1 MTPAQRSTFGH
12 LNRRSFL
19 RYSAFAGAALGGAG
33 ALAACGGNSGGSSG
47 GTTEDGSKYGSVAVQ
62 LSWLKN
68 IEFAGEYF
76 ADSKGYFKEAGFG
89 SVDLVAGGAAST
101 SVEAGLDTG
110 KVWLGLSA
118 PQTTAPAILEGLPA
132 KIVATT
138 YQKNPFAIVSAAAKP
153 LESPQDM
160 KGRKIGVQDTNQLIF
175 NALLTANGLKPG
187 DVTVVPAQYDPTPLA
202 NGEVDGWVSYVT
214 NEPIT
219 LAAKGFQNTHF
230 LFADF
235 DLPLVAETLTVAQ
248 STIDK
253 ERDKLK
259 AFLAAEI
266 KGWKD
271 AVADPAESAR
281 LAVEVY
287 GKDQKLDLAEQTKE
301 ASAQNELVVSADTA
315 ANGLLSMTDALI
327 EQNIAAL
334 RAAKID
340 IKAAQLFD
348 LSVLREVYAEN
359 PGLK

>member
-1 MTPAQRSTFGH
+1 MTRVP
-12 LNRRSFL
+12 LDRRAFL
-19 RYSAFAGAALGGAG
+19 RYSALTGAALGGAG
-33 ALAACGGNSGGSSG
+33 LLAACGGGGDTPN
-47 GTTEDGSKYGSVAVQ
+47 GTTPDGSRFGTVAVQ

-76 ADSKGYFKEAGFG
+76 ADARGYFRDAGFG
-89 SVDLVAGGAAST
+89 SVNLVAGGAAST

-118 PQTTAPAILEGLPA
+118 PQTTAPAVLEGLPA
-132 KIVATT
+132 KIVAAT
-138 YQKNPFAIVSAAAKP
+138 YQKNPFAIVSSAARP
-153 LESPQDM
+153 ITSPADM
-160 KGRKIGVQDTNQLIF
+160 KGRRIGVQDTNQLIF
-175 NALLTANGLKPG
+175 NALLSANGMKPG
-187 DVTVVPAQYDPTPLA
+187 DVTIVPAQFDPTPLA

-219 LAAKGFQNTHF
+219 LTAKGFANTHF

-235 DLPLVAETLTVAQ
+235 GLPLVAETLTVTQ
-248 STIDK
+248 KTIDT

-259 AFLAAEI
+259 AFLTAEI

-287 GKDQKLDLAEQTKE
+287 GKDQKLDLAEQTLE
-301 ASAQNELVVSADTA
+301 ARAQNDLVVSAATRTD
-315 ANGLLSMTDALI
+315 GLLTMTDALV

-334 RAAKID
+334 RTAKID
-340 IKAAQLFD
+340 ITAAQLFD

-359 PGLK
+359 PGLR

>member
-1 MTPAQRSTFGH
+1 MTPVQRSTFGH
-12 LNRRSFL
+12 LNRRSFF
-19 RYSAFAGAALGGAG
+19 RYSALAGAALGGAG
-33 ALAACGGNSGGSSG
+33 ALAACGGNSGDSSG
-47 GTTEDGSKYGSVAVQ
+47 GTTADGSKYGRVAVQ

-76 ADSKGYFKEAGFG
+76 ADAKGYFREAGFG
-89 SVDLVAGGAAST
+89 SVDLIAGGAAST

-138 YQKNPFAIVSAAAKP
+138 YQKNPFAIVSSAARP
-153 LESPQDM
+153 INSPEDM
-160 KGRKIGVQDTNQLIF
+160 RGRKIGVQDTNQLIF
-175 NALLTANGLKPG
+175 NALLTANGMKPG
-187 DVTVVPAQYDPTPLA
+187 DVTVVPAQFDPTPLA

-235 DLPLVAETLTVAQ
+235 NLPLVAETLTVAQ
-248 STIDK
+248 STIDN

-259 AFLAAEI
+259 AFLVAEI

-301 ASAQNELVVSADTA
+301 AIAQNDLVVSADTA

-334 RAAKID
+334 RTAKID

>member
-1 MTPAQRSTFGH
+1 MTPAQRSSFGH

-19 RYSAFAGAALGGAG
+19 RYSALTGAVLGGAG
-33 ALAACGGNSGGSSG
+33 ALAACGSDSSDSSGGS
-47 GTTEDGSKYGSVAVQ
+47 TPDGSRYGRVAVQ

-76 ADSKGYFKEAGFG
+76 ADSKGYFGEAGFG

-110 KVWLGLSA
+110 KMWLGLSA
-118 PQTTAPAILEGLPA
+118 PQTTAPAVLEGLPA
-132 KIVATT
+132 KIVGTT
-138 YQKNPFAIVSAAAKP
+138 YQKNPFAIVSSAARP
-153 LESPQDM
+153 IRSPEDM

-175 NALLTANGLKPG
+175 NALLTANGLKPS
-187 DVTVVPAQYDPTPLA
+187 DVTIVPAQFDPTPLA

-235 DLPLVAETLTVAQ
+235 NLPLVAETLTVQQ

-259 AFLAAEI
+259 AFLVAEI

-271 AVADPAESAR
+271 AVAAPAESAR

-287 GKDQKLDLAEQTKE
+287 GKDQKLDLDEQTKE
-301 ASAQNELVVSADTA
+301 AAAQNELVVSPDTA
-315 ANGLLSMTDALI
+315 ANGLLTMTDTLI

-334 RAAKID
+334 RSAKID
-340 IKAAQLFD
+340 IKAEQLFD
-348 LSVLREVYAEN
+348 LSILREVYAEN
-359 PGLK
+359 PALK

>member
-1 MTPAQRSTFGH
+1 MTPAHRSTFGH

-33 ALAACGGNSGGSSG
+33 ALAACGGSSGDSPG
-47 GTTEDGSKYGSVAVQ
+47 GTTADGSKYGGVAVQ

-89 SVDLVAGGAAST
+89 SVDLIAGGAAST

-138 YQKNPFAIVSAAAKP
+138 YQKNPFAIVSSAAKP
-153 LESPQDM
+153 IKTPEDM

-187 DVTVVPAQYDPTPLA
+187 DVTVVPAQFDPTPLA

-235 DLPLVAETLTVAQ
+235 NLPLVAETLTVAQ

-271 AVADPAESAR
+271 AVADPAEAAR

-301 ASAQNELVVSADTA
+301 AVAQNDLVVSGDTA
-315 ANGLLSMTDALI
+315 TGGLLSMTDALI

-348 LSVLREVYAEN
+348 LSVLREVYAEH

>member
-1 MTPAQRSTFGH
+1 MTPVQRSTFGH
-12 LNRRSFL
+12 LNRRTFL
-19 RYSAFAGAALGGAG
+19 RYSSLTAAVLGGSAT
-33 ALAACGGNSGGSSG
+33 LAACGGESSDTSGGS
-47 GTTEDGSKYGSVAVQ
+47 TPDGSKYGKVAVQ

-76 ADSKGYFKEAGFG
+76 ADARGYFKEAGFG
-89 SVDLVAGGAAST
+89 AVDLIAGGAAST

-138 YQKNPFAIVSAAAKP
+138 YQKNPFAIVSSAAKP
-153 LESPQDM
+153 IRTPQEM

-175 NALLTANGLKPG
+175 NALLTANGMKPS
-187 DVTVVPAQYDPTPLA
+187 DVTVVPAQFDPTPLA

-235 DLPLVAETLTVAQ
+235 NLPLVAETLTVAQ

-271 AVADPAESAR
+271 AVANPAESAR

-287 GKDQKLDLAEQTKE
+287 GKDQKLDVAEQTEE
-301 ASAQNELVVSADTA
+301 AIAQNDLVVSPDTA
-315 ANGLLSMTDALI
+315 ANGLLTMTDALI

-334 RAAKID
+334 RTAKID
-340 IKAAQLFD
+340 IKAEQLFD
-348 LSVLREVYAEN
+348 LSVLRELYAEN